1 MREEKEGGGIRRL
14 ALGGFLWRDLEEN
27 QRAREKK
34 SRTEGTVHRVFG

>member
-1 MREEKEGGGIRRL
+1 MREEKGKGIRRL

-27 QRAREKK
+27 DGAREKK